1 MQKKFQRGGVHPLL
15 LDPSPGRP
23 SVFSPPTQ
31 KHLPKPLV
39 TGANKGIGF
48 AIVRSLCKKLDKS
61 DVVYLTSRN
70 ESLGLDAVE
79 KLKKEGL
86 SPCYHQ
92 LDIGDEGSAK
102 KLKEHLEKTHGG
114 VDILINNAG
123 VLLREEEIPF
133 IEKAE
138 RTMKTNFFDT
148 LKRITSLALRLD
160 QMVACYHASI
170 VLGKKE
176 NEITFLRNFL
186 ALYHKSTPLAI
197 ESADRKGLFQHP
209 RCFYHYFNQGLTKV
223 LSIDID
229 VKAGNH
235 VELGWPAGSD
245 GYPSYNVS
253 KLGIIAVT
261 KVFAENLKQDPR
273 QGILINSCSPGYVA
287 TDLTRNQGHRTIDEG
302 AVTSVVLALLARD
315 SSHPQGQYMD
325 ANQEIQD
332 FLG

>member
-1 MQKKFQRGGVHPLL
+1 MSTVA
-15 LDPSPGRP
+15 
-23 SVFSPPTQ
+23 V
-31 KHLPKPLV
+31 V

-148 LKRITSLALRLD
+148 LKAYNILSPAIRSNGR
-160 QMVACYHASI
+160 VVFVSSG
-170 VLGKKE
+170 LGQKAYNDCSDELKKSFCDAKTE
-176 NEITFLRNFL
+176 EDVQKLMKKFV
-186 ALYHKSTPLAI
+186 S
-197 ESADRKGLFQHP
+197 
-209 RCFYHYFNQGLTKV
+209 
-223 LSIDID
+223 D